1 MSDTAATTAAATP
14 AAATTT
20 TIDGFEL
27 VNCIATGGVSQ
38 VWEVREVASG
48 QSFAMKLLLP
58 EAFGNPEQKAQLKR
72 EAKLGQTFD
81 HPNLIKVYDLR
92 ISKQHAYF
100 TMELFRGV
108 NLKNMLRADL
118 TSVQIRAKKIMECVV
133 QALAHMHEK
142 GWVHK
147 DVKPDNILCTR
158 GSEVRLIDFSLAAK
172 SASALTKAMTRKKSV
187 VIQGT
192 RTYIAPE
199 LVRREPATTSAD
211 IYSLGITLYEILTGR
226 PPFIMG
232 NPDALL
238 MAHIQTKPE
247 PPSSYNSNVTP
258 EMDRFVAKLLAKKAK
273 DRHAN
278 MQEVFAEVRSL
289 QFFKSDME
297 EHARVAAQ
305 NADDTFKDSMGH
317 RLDSRSDAGRTPEE
331 RAAAAA
337 IAKEKLRKQEE
348 LRKRA
353 VAAKAGKGKSSS
365 AAASAAP
372 QPAPVPMQPGYP
384 MMPGYPMPA
393 PGYPPMPGYPM
404 PQFPVPGMPFPGQFP
419 QPGAGYPQQPGV
431 APVYP
436 QPGQPLPAVPPAR
449 AATQAGQATPSPAP
463 QPSPT
468 QPQPAVPPRRK
479 TPKSRPED
487 AANIPLMGEDELPD
501 VM

>member
-1 MSDTAATTAAATP
+1 MSDTAAPSAVVAAP
-14 AAATTT
+14 TTT
-20 TIDGFEL
+20 NIDGFEL

-58 EAFGNPEQKAQLKR
+58 EAFANPEQKAQLKR

-92 ISKQHAYF
+92 VSKQHAYF

-172 SASALTKAMTRKKSV
+172 SASALTKVMTRKKSV

-258 EMDRFVAKLLAKKAK
+258 ETDRFVAKLLAKKAK

-305 NADDTFKDSMGH
+305 NAEDTFKDSMGH

-353 VAAKAGKGKSSS
+353 VAAKAGKGKSSP
-365 AAASAAP
+365 AASPAPP
-372 QPAPVPMQPGYP
+372 QPAPVPMQPAYP

-404 PQFPVPGMPFPGQFP
+404 PQFPVPGMPYSGQFP
-419 QPGAGYPQQPGV
+419 QPGAAYPPPGMAPGYP
-431 APVYP
+431 
-436 QPGQPLPAVPPAR
+436 PGQPMPAAQASPP
-449 AATQAGQATPSPAP
+449 QAGQAPAPAP
-463 QPSPT
+463 QPPAQS
-468 QPQPAVPPRRK
+468 QPAAPPRRK

>member
-1 MSDTAATTAAATP
+1 MSDTAAAAP
-14 AAATTT
+14 TTT

-27 VNCIATGGVSQ
+27 VSCIATGGVSQ

-58 EAFGNPEQKAQLKR
+58 EAFTNSEQKAQLKR
-72 EAKLGQTFD
+72 EAGLGQSCD

-118 TSVQIRAKKIMECVV
+118 TSVQIRAKKIMECVT

-247 PPSSYNSNVTP
+247 SPSSYNSNVTP
-258 EMDRFVAKLLAKKAK
+258 EMDRFVAKLLAKKPK

-305 NADDTFKDSMGH
+305 NADDTFKDSMGP

-337 IAKEKLRKQEE
+337 AAREKLRKHEE
-348 LRKRA
+348 IRKRA
-353 VAAKAGKGKSSS
+353 VAASSAKGKPAAT
-365 AAASAAP
+365 AAAPP
-372 QPAPVPMQPGYP
+372 QAAPVPAMPPGYP

-404 PQFPVPGMPFPGQFP
+404 PQFPVPGMPYPGQFP
-419 QPGAGYPQQPGV
+419 QPGA
-431 APVYP
+431 AYP
-436 QPGQPLPAVPPAR
+436 QPPGAAPGYPP
-449 AATQAGQATPSPAP
+449 
-463 QPSPT
+463 
-468 QPQPAVPPRRK
+468 QPQPAVPAPVPVPQAGPATPAPAPTQPPPPQAAEPPRRK
-479 TPKSRPED
+479 APKSRPAEE
-487 AANIPLMGEDELPD
+487 AAHIPLMGEDELPD

>member
-1 MSDTAATTAAATP
+1 MSDTTAS
-14 AAATTT
+14 

-58 EAFGNPEQKAQLKR
+58 ESFADPEQKAQLKR
-72 EAKLGQTFD
+72 EGTLGKSFD
-81 HPNLIKVYDLR
+81 HPNLIKIHDVR
-92 ISKQHAYF
+92 ISKQQAYF

-118 TSVQIRAKKIMECVV
+118 TSVQIRAKKIMECVA

-172 SASALTKAMTRKKSV
+172 SASALTKVMTRKKSV
-187 VIQGT
+187 IIQGT

-199 LVRREPATTSAD
+199 LVRREPATPAAD

-258 EMDRFVAKLLAKKAK
+258 EMDRFVAKLLAKKPK

-297 EHARVAAQ
+297 EHARTSAQ
-305 NADDTFKDSMGH
+305 NAQDTFKDSMAH
-317 RLDSRSDAGRTPEE
+317 RLDSRSDAERTPEE
-331 RAAAAA
+331 RAAAAEVA
-337 IAKEKLRKQEE
+337 RQKLRKQEE
-348 LRKRA
+348 IRRK
-353 VAAKAGKGKSSS
+353 
-365 AAASAAP
+365 AAASKAGQGKAAASSPPPPAAAP
-372 QPAPVPMQPGYP
+372 VMQPAYP
-384 MMPGYPMPA
+384 MMPGFPMPA
-393 PGYPPMPGYPM
+393 PGYPPMAGYPM
-404 PQFPVPGMPFPGQFP
+404 PQFPPPGMPFPGQFP
-419 QPGAGYPQQPGV
+419 QPGAAYP
-431 APVYP
+431 P
-436 QPGQPLPAVPPAR
+436 QPGAQQGYPPGQQPPGAPAPA
-449 AATQAGQATPSPAP
+449 AFPQAGQVAQAPAP
-463 QPSPT
+463 SHP
-468 QPQPAVPPRRK
+468 QPQPAAPPPKRK
-479 TPKSRPED
+479 APKSPPPED